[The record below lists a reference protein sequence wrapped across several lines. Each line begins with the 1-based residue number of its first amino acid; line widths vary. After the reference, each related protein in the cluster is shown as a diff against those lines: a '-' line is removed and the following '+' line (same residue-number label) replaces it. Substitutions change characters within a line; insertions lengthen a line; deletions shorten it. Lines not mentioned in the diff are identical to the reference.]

1 MFQGLTQGSVISILY
16 RNVPRIVDGRIVSVN
31 THMPQFNPQQPMS
44 IMNGP
49 VTDITVQVDN
59 ETIPFVGLPAN
70 GVVANFQ
77 DKGMFISTDRA
88 TVLREVDSIVSAYR
102 QDLASVPEKER
113 MLKAYESLQLEQNP
127 DRKLEAQRAQEITE
141 LKNEI
146 SELRKLFVASAKN
159 INQD

>member
-16 RNVPRIVDGRIVSVN
+16 RNVPRIADGRIVSVN

-49 VTDITVQVDN
+49 VTDITVQVEN
-59 ETIPFVGLPAN
+59 ETIPFVGLPSN

-77 DKGMFISTDRA
+77 DKGMFVSTDRA
-88 TVLREVDSIVSAYR
+88 AVLREVDSIVSAYR

-127 DRKLEAQRAQEITE
+127 ERKLEAQRAQEISE

>member
-49 VTDITVQVDN
+49 VTDITVQVNN

-77 DKGMFISTDRA
+77 DKGMFISTDRT

>member
-16 RNVPRIVDGRIVSVN
+16 RNVPRIADGRIVSVN

-49 VTDITVQVDN
+49 VTDITVQVEN
-59 ETIPFVGLPAN
+59 ETIPFVGLPSN

-77 DKGMFISTDRA
+77 DKGMFVSTDRA
-88 TVLREVDSIVSAYR
+88 AVLREVDSIVSAYR

-113 MLKAYESLQLEQNP
+113 MLKAYEALQLEQNP
-127 DRKLEAQRAQEITE
+127 ERKLEAQRAQEISE

-159 INQD
+159 INQN

>member
-1 MFQGLTQGSVISILY
+1 M
-16 RNVPRIVDGRIVSVN
+16 N

>member
-1 MFQGLTQGSVISILY
+1 MFQGLTQGSTISILY
-16 RNVPRIVDGRIVSVN
+16 RNTPRVADGRVVSAN

-59 ETIPFVGLPAN
+59 ETIPFAGLPAN

-77 DKGMFISTDRA
+77 DKGLFISTDRA
-88 TVLREVDSIVSAYR
+88 TVLREVDSVVNAYR

-113 MLKAYESLQLEQNP
+113 MLKAYEALQLEQNP
-127 DRKLEAQRAQEITE
+127 ERKMEVQRAQEMTD

-146 SELRKLFVASAKN
+146 NELRKLLLASAKN
-159 INQD
+159 TNQQ

>member
-1 MFQGLTQGSVISILY
+1 MFQSLTQGAAVTILY
-16 RNVPRIVDGRIVSVN
+16 RNVPRIADGRVISVN

-59 ETIPFVGLPAN
+59 DTIPFAGLPAN

-77 DKGMFISTDRA
+77 DKGLYISTDRS
-88 TVLREVDSIVSAYR
+88 TVLREVSNIVSAYR

-113 MLKAYESLQLEQNP
+113 MLKAYEALQVEENP
-127 DRKLEAQRAQEITE
+127 ELKKEAQRTQEMTE

-146 SELRKLFVASAKN
+146 SELRKLLLASAKN
-159 INQD
+159 ANQQ